1 MDRLSDWRAAAWV
14 AFCLAALAVAA
25 ALIVPAVLR
34 HDPKRPAPPVL
45 RAEIAPRTHLFGDRL
60 TATLE
65 IPAGF
70 KVRPHFAPYRV
81 LDRTVT
87 RTGRTVKYRFTLD
100 CLTSRCVGAPGA
112 EHDLSLPPVQLV
124 LPNGRKV
131 IGFWPP
137 LRQASRLGP
146 TDLRSPQLR
155 GDLEPPARATGR
167 SPQRLTGLLLAV
179 AAALALLAA
188 GALGLHWLA
197 WRPRL
202 QWSTNGKQ
210 SPSAL
215 DYALLVTGLAAG
227 GGYEDRRA
235 ALESLAIALDE
246 RGLGNLATEA
256 RGLAWSPQPPD
267 GESVRRLAAEA
278 QQAARATK

>member
-1 MDRLSDWRAAAWV
+1 
-14 AFCLAALAVAA
+14 
-25 ALIVPAVLR
+25 
-34 HDPKRPAPPVL
+34 
-45 RAEIAPRTHLFGDRL
+45 
-60 TATLE
+60 
-65 IPAGF
+65 
-70 KVRPHFAPYRV
+70 
-81 LDRTVT
+81 
-87 RTGRTVKYRFTLD
+87 
-100 CLTSRCVGAPGA
+100 
-112 EHDLSLPPVQLV
+112 
-124 LPNGRKV
+124 
-131 IGFWPP
+131 
-137 LRQASRLGP
+137 
-146 TDLRSPQLR
+146 
-155 GDLEPPARATGR
+155 
-167 SPQRLTGLLLAV
+167 
-179 AAALALLAA
+179 
-188 GALGLHWLA
+188 LHWLA